1 MTAHVKRHRIRAI
14 DHPHRLVAYDTP
26 GDNDYPTVFPPD
38 TVAAEGS
45 EHEVP
50 REDLAVTS
58 LGTCITKRSA
68 GWGGAIEEISRVGMG
83 SANIGMSRISLEG
96 ALSVPGQGKPVE
108 SYDLLNGSDF
118 WARLGDVWSCGIGGG
133 YDVGFD
139 PIDSCF
145 PYDS

>member
-1 MTAHVKRHRIRAI
+1 MHRIHTI
-14 DHPHRLVAYDTP
+14 DHPYHLAVDETP
-26 GDNDYPTVFPPD
+26 RDNDCPTAFPLD

-45 EHEVP
+45 EHEAL
-50 REDLAVTS
+50 REDLTMTS
-58 LGTCITKRSA
+58 LGTFITNRSA

-108 SYDLLNGSDF
+108 SCELLNGSDF
-118 WARLGDVWSCGIGGG
+118 WARLGDVWSCGTGGG

-139 PIDSCF
+139 PMDSFF

>member
-14 DHPHRLVAYDTP
+14 DHPHRLVAYETP
-26 GDNDYPTVFPPD
+26 GDNDYPTAFPLD

-45 EHEVP
+45 EYEVP

-108 SYDLLNGSDF
+108 S
-118 WARLGDVWSCGIGGG
+118 C
-133 YDVGFD
+133 
-139 PIDSCF
+139 
-145 PYDS
+145 